1 MSELNNEQL
10 PDVTKTPHST
20 NQEVNV
26 THNSDATQHILN
38 EINRENAEDAED
50 LDNKKRHEIPM
61 LHYEAMSLDALKQEF
76 KKLLHTEKV
85 QAIKKH
91 VDAIKNEFDKKYE
104 ELLEEKKEEYIAD
117 GGEEYDF
124 KYEHPLHREF
134 YTLINE
140 YRDKR
145 NQYYKDLE
153 VVHQENLIKRRE
165 IIEEIK
171 NLINVEENINT
182 TFKHF
187 QQLQDRWRKA
197 GAVSHSEYND
207 LWNNYYHHVENFY
220 DFIDLSRD
228 LRDIDFKRN
237 LEEKQKIVE
246 KAEALAESDVDPIKA
261 FHELQLLHKV
271 WKEDIGPV
279 AREHREE
286 IWHRFSNATKA
297 VHEKR
302 QYYFDNLDKMYE
314 ANAVKKNEIIEK
326 LKTVAERKITTH
338 GAWQKG
344 IKEVENLREQF
355 LNTGRV
361 PNTLT
366 EEIWHKFKEV
376 VREFNRKKNSY
387 YKNLKKEQQ
396 ENLEKKLALL
406 EIAKNNKDSQDW
418 EAVTPVMKKI
428 QEDWKAIGNVPKK
441 NTDKI
446 WKEFRKACNDYFD
459 QYHKAVRNNQN
470 KEFEALEKKK
480 EFLDKI
486 KEYQLGDNREKE
498 LETLQGFVEQW
509 DSFGKVPHAK
519 KGIDLKFHKII
530 DSFYKKLDF
539 DKQEIELI
547 KYNNKLERLAND
559 DNEDLLTNEMM
570 FVRRKIDEIKAE
582 VLQLENNLQ
591 FFSNVDD
598 KNPLVR
604 DVIRNINHQKET
616 LETWKAK
623 LRELRTLQ
631 NAQSKEEESTEE

>member
-104 ELLEEKKEEYIAD
+104 ELLEEKKEEYVAD

-279 AREHREE
+279 AREYREE

-604 DVIRNINHQKET
+604 DVIKNINHQKET

>member
-591 FFSNVDD
+591 FFSNVND

>member
-134 YTLINE
+134 YALVSE

-279 AREHREE
+279 AREYREE

>member
-104 ELLEEKKEEYIAD
+104 ELLEEKKEEYVAD

-134 YTLINE
+134 YALVSE

-279 AREHREE
+279 AREYREE

-470 KEFEALEKKK
+470 KEFESLEKKK

-604 DVIRNINHQKET
+604 DVIRNINHQKGT

>member
-1 MSELNNEQL
+1 
-10 PDVTKTPHST
+10 
-20 NQEVNV
+20 
-26 THNSDATQHILN
+26 
-38 EINRENAEDAED
+38 
-50 LDNKKRHEIPM
+50 M

-104 ELLEEKKEEYIAD
+104 ELLEEKKEEYVAD

-279 AREHREE
+279 AREYREE

-470 KEFEALEKKK
+470 KEFESLEKKK

>member
-1 MSELNNEQL
+1 
-10 PDVTKTPHST
+10 
-20 NQEVNV
+20 
-26 THNSDATQHILN
+26 
-38 EINRENAEDAED
+38 
-50 LDNKKRHEIPM
+50 M

-134 YTLINE
+134 YALVSE

-279 AREHREE
+279 AREYREE

-326 LKTVAERKITTH
+326 LKAVAERKITTH

-470 KEFEALEKKK
+470 KEFESLEKKK

>member
-134 YTLINE
+134 YALVSE

>member
-1 MSELNNEQL
+1 
-10 PDVTKTPHST
+10 
-20 NQEVNV
+20 
-26 THNSDATQHILN
+26 
-38 EINRENAEDAED
+38 
-50 LDNKKRHEIPM
+50 M

-104 ELLEEKKEEYIAD
+104 ELLEEKKEEYVAD

-279 AREHREE
+279 AREYREE

-604 DVIRNINHQKET
+604 DVIKNINHQKET

>member
-134 YTLINE
+134 YALVSE

-279 AREHREE
+279 AREYREE

-326 LKTVAERKITTH
+326 LKAVAERKITTH

-470 KEFEALEKKK
+470 KEFESLEKKK

>member
-1 MSELNNEQL
+1 
-10 PDVTKTPHST
+10 
-20 NQEVNV
+20 
-26 THNSDATQHILN
+26 
-38 EINRENAEDAED
+38 
-50 LDNKKRHEIPM
+50 M

-104 ELLEEKKEEYIAD
+104 ELLEEKKEEYVAD

-134 YTLINE
+134 YALVSE

-279 AREHREE
+279 AREYREE

-470 KEFEALEKKK
+470 KEFESLEKKK

-604 DVIRNINHQKET
+604 DVIRNINHQKGT

>member
-134 YTLINE
+134 YALVSE

-279 AREHREE
+279 AREYREE

-361 PNTLT
+361 PSTLT

>member
-104 ELLEEKKEEYIAD
+104 ELLEEKKEEYVAD

-279 AREHREE
+279 AREYREE

>member
-1 MSELNNEQL
+1 
-10 PDVTKTPHST
+10 
-20 NQEVNV
+20 
-26 THNSDATQHILN
+26 
-38 EINRENAEDAED
+38 
-50 LDNKKRHEIPM
+50 M

-591 FFSNVDD
+591 FFSNVND

>member
-1 MSELNNEQL
+1 
-10 PDVTKTPHST
+10 
-20 NQEVNV
+20 
-26 THNSDATQHILN
+26 
-38 EINRENAEDAED
+38 
-50 LDNKKRHEIPM
+50 M

-134 YTLINE
+134 YALVSE

-279 AREHREE
+279 AREYREE

>member
-279 AREHREE
+279 AREYREE

>member
-1 MSELNNEQL
+1 
-10 PDVTKTPHST
+10 
-20 NQEVNV
+20 
-26 THNSDATQHILN
+26 
-38 EINRENAEDAED
+38 
-50 LDNKKRHEIPM
+50 M

-279 AREHREE
+279 AREYREE

-591 FFSNVDD
+591 FFSNVND

>member
-104 ELLEEKKEEYIAD
+104 ELLEEKKEEYVAD

-279 AREHREE
+279 AREYREE

-591 FFSNVDD
+591 FFSNVND

>member
-1 MSELNNEQL
+1 
-10 PDVTKTPHST
+10 
-20 NQEVNV
+20 
-26 THNSDATQHILN
+26 
-38 EINRENAEDAED
+38 
-50 LDNKKRHEIPM
+50 M

-104 ELLEEKKEEYIAD
+104 ELLEEKKEEYVAD

-279 AREHREE
+279 AREYREE

>member
-1 MSELNNEQL
+1 
-10 PDVTKTPHST
+10 
-20 NQEVNV
+20 
-26 THNSDATQHILN
+26 
-38 EINRENAEDAED
+38 
-50 LDNKKRHEIPM
+50 M

-104 ELLEEKKEEYIAD
+104 ELLEEKKEEYVAD

-134 YTLINE
+134 YALVSE

-279 AREHREE
+279 AREYREE

>member
-20 NQEVNV
+20 NQGVNV

-134 YTLINE
+134 YALVSE

-271 WKEDIGPV
+271 WKENIGPV
-279 AREHREE
+279 AREYREE

-591 FFSNVDD
+591 FFSNVND

>member
-1 MSELNNEQL
+1 MLN
-10 PDVTKTPHST
+10 
-20 NQEVNV
+20 
-26 THNSDATQHILN
+26 
-38 EINRENAEDAED
+38 
-50 LDNKKRHEIPM
+50 
-61 LHYEAMSLDALKQEF
+61 YEAMSLDALKQEF

-104 ELLEEKKEEYIAD
+104 ELLEEKKEEYVAD

-498 LETLQGFVEQW
+498 LETLQDFVEQW

>member
-1 MSELNNEQL
+1 
-10 PDVTKTPHST
+10 
-20 NQEVNV
+20 
-26 THNSDATQHILN
+26 
-38 EINRENAEDAED
+38 
-50 LDNKKRHEIPM
+50 M

>member
-1 MSELNNEQL
+1 
-10 PDVTKTPHST
+10 
-20 NQEVNV
+20 
-26 THNSDATQHILN
+26 
-38 EINRENAEDAED
+38 
-50 LDNKKRHEIPM
+50 M

-134 YTLINE
+134 YALVSE

-470 KEFEALEKKK
+470 KEFESLEKKK

>member
-104 ELLEEKKEEYIAD
+104 ELLEEKKEEYVAD

-134 YTLINE
+134 YALVSE

-279 AREHREE
+279 AREYREE

-326 LKTVAERKITTH
+326 LKAVAERKITTH

>member
-1 MSELNNEQL
+1 
-10 PDVTKTPHST
+10 
-20 NQEVNV
+20 
-26 THNSDATQHILN
+26 
-38 EINRENAEDAED
+38 
-50 LDNKKRHEIPM
+50 M

-279 AREHREE
+279 AREYREE

-631 NAQSKEEESTEE
+631 NAQSKEEKSTEE

>member
-134 YTLINE
+134 YALVSE

-470 KEFEALEKKK
+470 KEFESLEKKK

>member
-104 ELLEEKKEEYIAD
+104 ELLEEKKEEYVAD

-279 AREHREE
+279 AREYREE

-470 KEFEALEKKK
+470 KEFESLEKKK

>member
-1 MSELNNEQL
+1 
-10 PDVTKTPHST
+10 
-20 NQEVNV
+20 
-26 THNSDATQHILN
+26 
-38 EINRENAEDAED
+38 
-50 LDNKKRHEIPM
+50 M

-134 YTLINE
+134 YALVSE

>member
-61 LHYEAMSLDALKQEF
+61 LNYEAMSLDALKQEF

-104 ELLEEKKEEYIAD
+104 ELLEEKKEEYVAD

-498 LETLQGFVEQW
+498 LETLQDFVEQW

>member
-104 ELLEEKKEEYIAD
+104 ELLEEKKEEYVAD

-134 YTLINE
+134 YALVSE